1 MSRAPCS
8 SCIWWLLQPE
18 ITTKSGER
26 LGQCRDESPKIYIR
40 PADGQALTRWPLTI
54 ESDYCRSHE
63 GGEVGA

>member
-26 LGQCRDESPKIYIR
+26 LGQCRDESPKLYIR
-40 PADGQALTRWPLTI
+40 AIDGQPLTRWPLTI
-54 ESDYCRSHE
+54 ESDFCRAHE
-63 GGEVGA
+63 GGEVAE